1 MGGTDRTGD
10 PITST
15 GTTGHVRLVYHYTD
29 GHDFTTESML
39 EDEALAYMPV
49 LQAQPLD
56 AHHYAASFATIELQA
71 V

>member
-1 MGGTDRTGD
+1 MGARDRTGD
-10 PITST
+10 PST
-15 GTTGHVRLVYHYTD
+15 PDEGTGHVRLVYHYTD

-39 EDEALAYMPV
+39 EGEALAYMPV

-56 AHHYAASFATIELQA
+56 ARHYATSFATIELQA

>member
-1 MGGTDRTGD
+1 MAGTDRTGD
-10 PITST
+10 PITSA
-15 GTTGHVRLVYHYTD
+15 GAAAHVRLVYHYAD

-49 LQAQPLD
+49 LLAQPLD
-56 AHHYAASFATIELQA
+56 ARHYAASFATIELQA

>member
-1 MGGTDRTGD
+1 MSTARDSNTRTV
-10 PITST
+10 
-15 GTTGHVRLVYHYTD
+15 TTGHVRLVYHYND

-39 EDEALAYMPV
+39 EGEAMAYMPI

-56 AHHYAASFATIELQA
+56 LHHYVAPFATIELQP